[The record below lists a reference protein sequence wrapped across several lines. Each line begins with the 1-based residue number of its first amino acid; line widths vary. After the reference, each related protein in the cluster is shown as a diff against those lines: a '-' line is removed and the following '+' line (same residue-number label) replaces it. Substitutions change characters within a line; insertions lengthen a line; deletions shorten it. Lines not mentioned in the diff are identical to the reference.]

1 MPGTWGKVMVQTPTR
16 LALGQFPPVE
26 NVPPIWLV
34 LHWAWSDETCVEVRA
49 LGESHSVQMPIAA
62 G

>member
-1 MPGTWGKVMVQTPTR
+1 MVQTPTR